1 LRITNRSSP
10 GRRKAAPL
18 SSTVICQ
25 SQMKLIY
32 KTDDIARANL
42 ILAVLLRAGIKGSI
56 QGKNSSGINN
66 PAFRE
71 VLSVWVHNNDDY
83 AKALNTLEAFYYS
96 VIDTDDDSYVKP
108 DRKSHRVFWFL
119 FALTLGVLVAYYI
132 WHITNHLS

>member
-1 LRITNRSSP
+1 MYNETRGLVN
-10 GRRKAAPL
+10 
-18 SSTVICQ
+18 STVICH

-56 QGKNSSGINN
+56 QGKNSSDINN

-71 VLSVWVHNNDDY
+71 VLSVWVHNNDEY
-83 AKALNTLEAFYYS
+83 PKARSTLEAFYNS
-96 VIDTDDDSYVKP
+96 EIDTDDNSYIKP
-108 DRKSHRVFWFL
+108 DTKSHRVFWFL
-119 FALTLGVLVAYYI
+119 FALTLGILVSYYI